1 VIHRSGVSPDAVRR
15 HSQDTLG
22 DSAHHAL
29 ERVDRPL
36 VLLRAPSGIIGE
48 PPGPYPDRS
57 WPPARQ

>member
-1 VIHRSGVSPDAVRR
+1 VIRRSGVSPDAVRR

-36 VLLRAPSGIIGE
+36 ELLRAPSGIVGE
-48 PPGPYPDRS
+48 PPGRTPTMS
-57 WPPARQ
+57 WPPPRQ